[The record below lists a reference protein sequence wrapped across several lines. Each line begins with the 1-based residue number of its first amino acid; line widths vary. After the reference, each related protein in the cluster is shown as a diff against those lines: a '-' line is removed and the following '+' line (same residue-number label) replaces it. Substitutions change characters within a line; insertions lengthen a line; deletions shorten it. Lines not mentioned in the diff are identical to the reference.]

1 MQLSANGNA
10 GWRTA
15 AAHAIPVTALVA
27 GLYTYWFAVADR
39 YIVFLYYHDMGPR
52 VPDTTPFSAVTSS
65 RYWMAGL
72 VAGGMVMMTYAAI
85 NWAVGRLAASY
96 VPPAWARVWASSAIP
111 LVIVLP
117 AITMTVNSPTLPPLY
132 AAQTTAAALAAL
144 AIALA
149 TGRMAARQPRELAWL
164 GLDGLALAVVLLPG
178 VFYYPLL
185 AAGME
190 PEAAIRLTPVAAVVS
205 TAFSLAVISLLRRW
219 RRRPATSFG
228 ALIASG
234 VAVAYLF
241 LPLVHHILGTNGY
254 YYITDS
260 ANFFAQGSHPALMWL
275 AAAVLAWGA
284 AWLRARPA
292 AQDRSL

>member
-1 MQLSANGNA
+1 M
-10 GWRTA
+10 
-15 AAHAIPVTALVA
+15 TALVA
-27 GLYTYWFAVADR
+27 GPYTYWSAVADR

-117 AITMTVNSPTLPPLY
+117 AITMTVNSPTLPPLV

-164 GLDGLALAVVLLPG
+164 GLDGLALAVCCCPASCTTLCWPR
-178 VFYYPLL
+178 
-185 AAGME
+185 E
-190 PEAAIRLTPVAAVVS
+190 WS
-205 TAFSLAVISLLRRW
+205 QRRQY
-219 RRRPATSFG
+219 G
-228 ALIASG
+228 
-234 VAVAYLF
+234 
-241 LPLVHHILGTNGY
+241 
-254 YYITDS
+254 
-260 ANFFAQGSHPALMWL
+260 
-275 AAAVLAWGA
+275 
-284 AWLRARPA
+284 
-292 AQDRSL
+292 